1 MVRDRDFKCGVWMM
15 QIQTRKA
22 DVGGFWSYSM
32 ERWKCTIVD
41 TLESLWHACSV
52 VCSGGGG
59 VPVLD
64 CLVIVLL
71 KQRLIAESVSIRV
84 SYHGDEGFPALP
96 FCAPPPITAV

>member
-1 MVRDRDFKCGVWMM
+1 
-15 QIQTRKA
+15 
-22 DVGGFWSYSM
+22 M
-32 ERWKCTIVD
+32 ERCKCTIVD
-41 TLESLWHACSV
+41 TLESLWHA
-52 VCSGGGG
+52 CSGGGG

-71 KQRLIAESVSIRV
+71 KQRLITESVSIRV

>member
-1 MVRDRDFKCGVWMM
+1 MDFGAIVWKGVN
-15 QIQTRKA
+15 
-22 DVGGFWSYSM
+22 
-32 ERWKCTIVD
+32 TIVD
-41 TLESLWHACSV
+41 TLESLWCA
-52 VCSGGGG
+52 CSGGGG

-71 KQRLIAESVSIRV
+71 KQRLITESVSIRV

>member
-1 MVRDRDFKCGVWMM
+1 MTSSSSPARDCGVWMM
-15 QIQTRKA
+15 QIQTRKV
-22 DVGGFWSYSM
+22 DVGGFWSYCV

-41 TLESLWHACSV
+41 TLESLWRA
-52 VCSGGGG
+52 CSGGGG

-71 KQRLIAESVSIRV
+71 KQRLITESVSIRV